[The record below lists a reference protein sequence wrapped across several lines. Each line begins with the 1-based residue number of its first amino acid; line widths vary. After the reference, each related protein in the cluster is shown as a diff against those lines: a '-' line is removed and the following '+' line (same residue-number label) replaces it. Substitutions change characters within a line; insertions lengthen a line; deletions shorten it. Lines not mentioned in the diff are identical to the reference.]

1 MQINIKNMVCP
12 RCVMA
17 VEQIL
22 DRMGVPYNEVN
33 IGSVDLKSSLSKEE
47 TIQFGRELQDIGFEI
62 LIERK
67 QKLAEEI
74 KIALQELVN
83 SKEENSLKT
92 SSFLSERFNLE
103 YSYLS
108 NVFSETQGESI
119 EKYLISLK
127 IEKIKELLSYEA
139 TLAEIASQLQYSSV
153 AHLSTQ
159 FKKNTGLSPSEYKK
173 QMV

>member
-33 IGSVDLKSSLSKEE
+33 IGYVDLKRSLSKEE